1 MNGDATGCKAT
12 SKCRLQGRKVLF
24 AEELYSRLDFSLAFS
39 DCKLTVY
46 SDVCTK
52 YQEAAKIV
60 NLALQGLVSQCVPG
74 GTILDICEFGQ
85 TIITTQSAKL
95 YTKKV
100 NGQVVDRGVAFPV
113 CISVNDI
120 VCNHSPLPNEERVSA
135 VPCGIEKNGVPAV
148 QNNLWWSTQVCHDCL
163 PTVSLKTIPFISS
176 PLSTERR
183 RKGGL

>member
-1 MNGDATGCKAT
+1 MVTRQGARQRRSADYRVGKSCMRKSFTHAWIFLWLSPIAT
-12 SKCRLQGRKVLF
+12 
-24 AEELYSRLDFSLAFS
+24 
-39 DCKLTVY
+39 LTVY